1 MRVSAAC
8 LDPVARYRVYGA
20 RMRTG
25 EVAAEA
31 GVNVQTLRYYER
43 RGLLPEP
50 ARRDSGYRAYS
61 PEAVRIVRF
70 IKRAQELG
78 FGLREA
84 ETLLGLAAGG
94 PETCDAARELAEEK
108 IAELDRRI
116 GDLRAMRDSLQ
127 RLSATCAR
135 PRVDRDCPL
144 LHAIEDATEA
154 P

>member
-1 MRVSAAC
+1 
-8 LDPVARYRVYGA
+8 
-20 RMRTG
+20 MRTG

-50 ARRDSGYRAYS
+50 ARRDSGYRAYG

-94 PETCDAARELAEEK
+94 PESCDAARELAEEK
-108 IAELDRRI
+108 VAELDRRI
-116 GDLRAMRDSLQ
+116 ADLRAMRDSLQ

-135 PRVDRDCPL
+135 PRDDRDCPL
-144 LHAIEDATEA
+144 LHAIEDATEV